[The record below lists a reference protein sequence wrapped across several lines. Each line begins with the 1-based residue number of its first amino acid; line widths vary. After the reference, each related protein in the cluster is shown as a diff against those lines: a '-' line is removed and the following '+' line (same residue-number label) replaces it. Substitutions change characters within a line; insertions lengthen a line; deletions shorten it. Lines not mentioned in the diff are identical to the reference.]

1 MSFSTMLDL
10 LKQKE
15 KGKIVIVKLGNF
27 YVATEEDAVLLHDKL
42 NLKCSCYKNKTCKI
56 GFPVKSLEK
65 YIEKLNE
72 TKYAYVIYDYN
83 SLKIELKEIARRT
96 GKHNKETEKSINCLI
111 CQGIKKYE
119 EDRYLRAVNK
129 LFNKEESNE

>member
-1 MSFSTMLDL
+1 MSFSKMLDL

-111 CQGIKKYE
+111 CQGIN
-119 EDRYLRAVNK
+119 VNVNTK
-129 LFNKEESNE
+129 MYNFSNLLMHKIVHF

>member
-1 MSFSTMLDL
+1 MSFSKMLDL

-56 GFPVKSLEK
+56 GFPVKALEK
-65 YIEKLNE
+65 YIEYILN
-72 TKYAYVIYDYN
+72 II
-83 SLKIELKEIARRT
+83 LKIPR
-96 GKHNKETEKSINCLI
+96 TEKFNIGNEYKISI
-111 CQGIKKYE
+111 YE
-119 EDRYLRAVNK
+119 ILKNAIYINKVSNK
-129 LFNKEESNE
+129 LEYLNKIDAELLLQMSNIKFST